1 MNTQKKTLSIKGL
14 KRDFVVNPDD
24 KLAVKMAMLVEGLCT
39 IGVQEAINKYD
50 YTEQRFYQL
59 LKMYEEKGAECLI
72 DEKTGPKNYWVRTKT
87 LVNQIIRH
95 RFLDPDASPVVI
107 AQKMKQDGHSISE
120 SSVNRTIME
129 YGLQKKT
136 SISLIL
142 KRKQKKTK
150 KK

>member
-1 MNTQKKTLSIKGL
+1 MKIQKKTLTITGL

-24 KLAVKMAMLVEGLCT
+24 KLAVKMAMLIEGICT
-39 IGVQEAINKYD
+39 KGVQEAIKKYD

-59 LKMYEEKGAECLI
+59 LKSYEKKGTKGLM
-72 DEKTGPKNYWVRTKT
+72 DNKTGPKNYRVRTKT
-87 LVNQIIRH
+87 IVNQIIRH
-95 RFLDPDASPVVI
+95 RFLDPDASPAVI
-107 AQKMKQDGHSISE
+107 AQKMNQDGHSISE

-136 SISLIL
+136 SLSLIL

-150 KK
+150 KM

>member
-1 MNTQKKTLSIKGL
+1 METQKKNLVIKGL
-14 KRDFVVNPDD
+14 HRDFVVNPKD
-24 KLAVKMAMLVEGLCT
+24 KLNVKLAMLIEGLCT
-39 IGVQEAINKYD
+39 IGVQKSIKKYN

-59 LKMYEEKGAECLI
+59 LKIYEEKGTEGLMN
-72 DEKTGPKNYWVRTKT
+72 EKTGPKNCWVRTKA
-87 LVNQIIRH
+87 LVNQIIRY
-95 RFLDPDASPVVI
+95 RFLDPDASPAVI

-142 KRKQKKTK
+142 KRNLKNTRKT
-150 KK
+150 